1 MQNEIE
7 TTYTTK
13 AGKVLAEQLV
23 GHIYRAEVPE
33 NWDECI
39 HSIAVELSRR
49 AEAENPFPV
58 GSIIIGE
65 LAKHC
70 DNYMRNNR
78 VFVTINEVN

>member
-1 MQNEIE
+1 MQSEIE
-7 TTYTTK
+7 NTYSTK

-23 GHIYRAEVPE
+23 GHIYRTEVPE

-39 HSIAVELSRR
+39 HSLALELSRR

-65 LAKHC
+65 LANHC
-70 DNYMRNNR
+70 NEYFKNSRI
-78 VFVTINEVN
+78 FVNINEVN